1 MRYSNMGKQK
11 GMTLIELTIAM
22 VAIVVFMAAAVI
34 AGKGLYEWMKV
45 RQVASQVT
53 DVQTAVNSWGA
64 SKGVYDS
71 LDKSDLDHYV
81 PEGFEWTNTYGGD
94 VDVGPGAQSYEYKVK
109 SANIPEA
116 AGVKLADKF
125 PDNAVYDK
133 GTKIVTFTFGT

>member
-22 VAIVVFMAAAVI
+22 VAIVVFMSAAVI
-34 AGKGLYEWMKV
+34 AGKTLYEWMKV
-45 RQVASQVT
+45 QQIASQVT
-53 DVQTAVNSWGA
+53 DVQSAVNSWGA
-64 SKGVYDS
+64 STGVYDT
-71 LDKSDLDHYV
+71 LDKDDLEHYV

-94 VDVGPGAQSYEYKVK
+94 VDVGSGDQSYEYKVT
-109 SANIPEA
+109 SGNIPEA

-133 GTKIVTFTFGT
+133 GTKVVTFTFGT

>member
-11 GMTLIELTIAM
+11 GVTLIELTIAM
-22 VAIVVFMAAAVI
+22 VAIVVFMAAAVV

-45 RQVASQVT
+45 RQISSQVT
-53 DVQTAVNSWGA
+53 DVQTAVNAWGA

-71 LDKSDLDHYV
+71 LDKTDLKNYV
-81 PEGFEWTNTYGGD
+81 PKGFVWTNTYGGD
-94 VDVGPGAQSYEYKVK
+94 VDVGPGDQSYEYKVK
-109 SANIPEA
+109 TGNVPED

-133 GTKIVTFTFGT
+133 GAKIVTFTFGT